1 MKKFLLSIVNYL
13 KFPSTWKGL
22 IAIAA
27 AAGLTFTD
35 AQAEAIMGAALG
47 VIGMIQ
53 VFIDDRKPE

>member
-1 MKKFLLSIVNYL
+1 MKILKKIIEYL
-13 KFPSTWKGL
+13 RFPSTWKGL

-53 VFIDDRKPE
+53 VFIDDRTAA